1 MTLNEYQKA
10 ALATAC
16 YPKEMGILYPVLGL
30 SGETGEVADKIK
42 KVYRDLHGE
51 FSDEQRHAIA
61 LELGD
66 VMWYCASLAHD
77 LGYTLDDIAQMNISK
92 LASRLERNVISGNG
106 DNR

>member
-1 MTLNEYQKA
+1 MTLNEYQQA

-16 YPKEMGILYPVLGL
+16 YPKDMSILYPVLGL

-42 KVYRDLHGE
+42 KVYRDHNGE
-51 FSDEQRHAIA
+51 FSDEQRRAIA
-61 LELGD
+61 MELGD

-77 LGYTLDDIAQMNISK
+77 LGFTLDNIAQMNISK
-92 LASRLERNVISGNG
+92 LASRLQRGAISGNG